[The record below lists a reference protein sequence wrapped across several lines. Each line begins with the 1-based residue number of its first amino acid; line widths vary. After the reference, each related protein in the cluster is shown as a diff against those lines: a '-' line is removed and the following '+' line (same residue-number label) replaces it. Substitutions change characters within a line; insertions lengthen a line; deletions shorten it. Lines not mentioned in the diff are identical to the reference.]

1 MANICTFEMRIR
13 GTKENCQKMMESDF
27 PSCYEIYTISQNG
40 TDNDYMIYAAGE
52 CRWSVSGSM
61 IYVTDNYDSLAE
73 KAKKFDIELEI
84 FGYDLSEPDWV
95 EHYHYKG
102 DTCLKAFNLFP
113 FFMEWE
119 LEEIDLEESDLAKY
133 DHLESEQVYVL
144 KDEFNEKFTYN
155 AENDCMILDW
165 EMEILE

>member
-27 PSCYEIYTISQNG
+27 PSCYEVYIISENG
-40 TDNDYMIYAAGE
+40 TDSDYMVCVEGE
-52 CRWSVSGSM
+52 CRWSVTGSM
-61 IYVTDNYDSLAE
+61 VNVTDDYDSLAE

-84 FGYDLSEPDWV
+84 FGYDLSEPEWV

-102 DTCLKAFNLFP
+102 DTCLKAFCLSP

-119 LEEIDLEESDLAKY
+119 LDEIELDESDLAKY
-133 DHLESEQVYVL
+133 DYLESEEVYVL
-144 KDEFNEKFTYN
+144 RKEFNEKFTYDI
-155 AENDCMILDW
+155 EEGRMILDW
-165 EMEILE
+165 EMNLIK